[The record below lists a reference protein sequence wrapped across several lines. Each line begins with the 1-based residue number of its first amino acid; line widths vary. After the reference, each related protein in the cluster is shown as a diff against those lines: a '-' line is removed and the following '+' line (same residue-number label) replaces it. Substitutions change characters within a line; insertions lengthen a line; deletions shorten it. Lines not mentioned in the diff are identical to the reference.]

1 MQIGVDTEKALDNR
15 RVFVVHDDEIIS
27 AALQF
32 MLHDEVETHE
42 IGSLEAAYVK
52 GAEWKP
58 SVLLLGIGI
67 VKDKGIAVI
76 SEICAQLDGVKI
88 IIVADTADDPLAR
101 ECLKKGAKSIL
112 AKPLTIENTRR
123 RVDTMLGRRVALGIP
138 VVTM

>member
-67 VKDKGIAVI
+67 VKDKGIDVLG
-76 SEICAQLDGVKI
+76 EICAQLDGVKI

-101 ECLKKGAKSIL
+101 ERLKKGAKSIL
-112 AKPLTIENTRR
+112 ANPLTIENTRR